1 MNLSSP
7 FFKQINFQYQQHKVF
22 LNICIVFVLG
32 IIYGSLFHSQEKK
45 LNLAFLKGFNGSKD
59 RKFIQHQV
67 LNIIRSKNSNLSLK
81 TFPRINRNL
90 ISKYLSL
97 NL

>member
-1 MNLSSP
+1 MNSSST
-7 FFKQINFQYQQHKVF
+7 FLKQINFQYQQHKVF
-22 LNICIVFVLG
+22 LNICFVFVLG
-32 IIYGSLFHSQEKK
+32 IIFGSLFHSQEKK
-45 LNLAFLKGFNGSKD
+45 LNFAFLKGYNGSKD

-67 LNIIRSKNSNLSLK
+67 LNIMRSKNSNLTLK
-81 TFPRINRNL
+81 TFTRINRNL